1 MDSFWNASSKKS
13 SVNSMQD
20 YLNQSIHDSMYS
32 NKRVLLL
39 EVLNK
44 KVLEKVKK
52 DKLTYASNL
61 ISKISKPA
69 ASPTSYIVTSA
80 KVSKVLSDILDGPND
95 NQDEE
100 NENI

>member
-44 KVLEKVKK
+44 KVIEKAKK
-52 DKLTYASNL
+52 DKLAYTLNL
-61 ISKISKPA
+61 ITKISKPA
-69 ASPTSYIVTSA
+69 ASPTSYITTSA
-80 KVSKVLSDILDGPND
+80 KVSKVLSDILDVSND
-95 NQDEE
+95 NQGEE

>member
-1 MDSFWNASSKKS
+1 MDSFWNASSKKTN
-13 SVNSMQD
+13 VNSMRD
-20 YLNQSIHDSMYS
+20 YLNQSIHDAMYL

-44 KVLEKVKK
+44 KVIEKVKK
-52 DKLTYASNL
+52 DKLTYTSNL

-69 ASPTSYIVTSA
+69 VSPASYIVTSA
-80 KVSKVLSDILDGPND
+80 EVAKFLNDTVDGPND
-95 NQDEE
+95 NQGEE